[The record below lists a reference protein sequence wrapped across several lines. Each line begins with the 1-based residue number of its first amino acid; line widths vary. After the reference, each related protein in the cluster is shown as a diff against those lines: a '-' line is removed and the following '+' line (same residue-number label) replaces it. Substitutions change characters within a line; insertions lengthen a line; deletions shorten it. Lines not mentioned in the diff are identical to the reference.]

1 MALVVITIC
10 DDEENGIDISAKAE
24 PFIPGPDSDVPM
36 TPAQT
41 AGIIAISSIAAAMQA
56 DEAEVPEASADR

>member
-10 DDEENGIDISAKAE
+10 DDPEQGIDISAKAE
-24 PFIPGPDSDVPM
+24 PFIPGPDSEQGL

-41 AGIIAISSIAAAMQA
+41 AALIAIAAIGSAVA
-56 DEAEVPEASADR
+56 GEPEEVQH

>member
-10 DDEENGIDISAKAE
+10 DDPEQGIDISAKAE
-24 PFIPGPDSDVPM
+24 PFIPGPDSDEVP

-41 AGIIAISSIAAAMQA
+41 AALIAISSIAAAMQA
-56 DEAEVPEASADR
+56 EETEEG